1 MSDTDSDT
9 ASSVGSIVEDAS
21 EPDTTSFKD
30 LFSDRQWSR
39 VSDMVAHNKAEHGF
53 DLTATIKGLGSDAD
67 EITTIKLINYLRS
80 EAQKGTDPKSIKVTL
95 DDLSSDKYLQPVL
108 EDDALLFEL
117 GELMPNDDINALDY
131 DEYEAKLHKDMPE
144 DFSKVKLT
152 NDRDQDYFESYKG
165 NSIHREM
172 IEDRVRTEGYRDFIE
187 KNADVFAGKT
197 VLDVGCG
204 TGILSLF
211 CARAGAKKVFAVDNS
226 GIAVRAKEIIAKNGY
241 QDRIE
246 LIQGRAEDFN
256 TQRLIGKE
264 KVDIIISEWMGYGLL
279 FEGMLDS
286 VLRAR
291 DMYLKPDGIMVPSH
305 CNIRLAPISDTDW
318 IADSTSEKF
327 WKDIYGF
334 DFSPMIPG
342 GLLNTHEI
350 GVFDVPEK
358 ALCGSA
364 NSHLLEMKTVS
375 VQDLSFKIPLRMML
389 DRDITSLE
397 AIAIWFDTIFIHPGS
412 TQDVKTLDNVDWGKN
427 GIPGL
432 GFSTGPS
439 NTPTHWHQAVL
450 LLDKEVAEKQAYKKG
465 SVLEGTLTYAKEKGD
480 DRGITVT
487 VEWKGKGEQGD
498 VEGRI
503 SKGCTVTTFYVD
515 RARELQSSQEPQVSH
530 VAPQNTESLS
540 RQCERVQGII
550 DLLRSR
556 PSSKNVAATAYI
568 SGNALI
574 VLDRPN
580 HVLQTLYIDEEFELE
595 AVAIDEGTGKLAV
608 CSTRHIYIYRPYGQD
623 EGAIKVGK
631 WSLQG
636 SMSLPDNDDSITTLS
651 WGMPDELLAGSAS
664 LTLFNTHA
672 DIERIWTKHLANP
685 VKFAHFSPDAELIA
699 STGRYDRLLK
709 IWRRTS
715 FGSADQSFD
724 YFYLPHPK
732 AITGLHWRHPYHK
745 EQSAD
750 NVLYTICADN
760 KVRVWVPGEH
770 HGVDG
775 MHMWAEVD
783 LIESIMERHVPLDQ
797 QSKKRYAFFIDG
809 KHFTHAA
816 ERAMQQASPEEKDHG
831 IALHHLIEVAN
842 RNPEICVVLD
852 DRGNMSAW
860 GFENVGAKV
869 KKITDVF
876 NIAHVDSLHMHFA
889 KEPQP
894 VEDNVQFYAFIG
906 DKPES
911 ELTILSHHFD
921 GRIEWLESR
930 IDYLF
935 DPSSQPQRIQR
946 KAMWT
951 GHSHAIK
958 KVNRTASGKALV
970 SRTTTDECI
979 VWIQRQSDNGMTL
992 HRHSSVKVTEHI
1004 HRTALLQEGNFVVF
1018 LHHNDISLWDTRGRE
1033 GVQVMRRSYEL
1044 QGKPLCLLVIPE
1056 IEPGGKRVHIATV
1069 SSEMNG
1075 ICWEITLPTL
1085 DRDSVTGH
1093 KLSATP
1099 YTNGYTT
1106 GHQDILLKHFST
1118 FDLGSGDNLAFVL
1131 PVDPAGSAPAI
1142 SGFLD
1147 TFARDIAV
1155 SYSNSGVIKS
1165 WTARVNLEERNLE
1178 WLSTSEVDTGVGS
1191 PSLASGTS
1199 IRKAALVDAEQT
1211 TLTIW
1216 NTRSAQ
1222 LEHQEKFEGNGIISD
1237 LDWSSTPDNQSIL
1250 AVGFP
1255 HRVVIYAQLRYDYL
1269 NAGPSWVKIRDVR
1282 IRDITPHPIGDSV
1295 WLGSGNLVI
1304 GAGNQLFIQDEHVQ
1318 ISESLFPSLRT
1329 ISRKTASIDI
1339 FDAVSRLNGP
1349 LPAYHPQLLSQCVL
1363 AGKLLLVQRILI
1375 RLYAKLKFWIEGED
1389 LDSTLGFMPE
1399 DFSENEAQMTSS
1411 RKEIIS
1417 SYAEYSSDTEPEAV
1431 TEEVASDLK
1440 ELLTK
1445 KQIPLLS
1452 SREQFRLAD
1461 IIECIGMVE
1470 KHRRS
1475 IDENAG
1481 RFLLFFRQHVL
1492 NEVHKGPISWREII
1506 WAFHSGSQDILVD
1519 LVSRHFSGKM
1529 LWQHAKECGVFMWMS
1544 DTNALRAQFEVIAR
1558 NEYTKTEEKNPV
1570 DCALYYIALR
1580 KKPVLVG
1587 LWRMATWSR
1596 EQAAT
1601 HRLLSNNFNEE
1612 RWKTAA
1618 LKNAYALMGRR
1629 RFEYAASFFLLAD
1642 HLHDAVSVLHNQLGD
1657 TQLAIAVARVYGGD
1671 DSPVLLDFL
1680 KNKILPQAARE
1691 GNRWLAIWAY
1701 WLLNRKDMAVRALV
1715 TPLSD
1720 LLDVPEITNPLAKSY
1735 LTDDPALVVLYKQLR
1750 EKSLQTLRG
1759 ATMVGLRE
1767 EWDFVLHTAG
1777 LYDRMG
1783 CDVLALDLVKTWE
1796 FLLPPPPTKSSLE
1809 RPSLNPTMPRES
1821 SDTPGRNASATDF
1834 DFDPRKLLR
1843 RRSSLVVAD
1852 LPIREHKHNDLAES
1866 KGTLEEDQEG
1876 EDAGSGED
1884 EDKEEDEED
1893 EKRKEEPKKP
1903 PPTQFNEPDANS
1915 LLDAFGF

>member
-1 MSDTDSDT
+1 MRGILPGRPQ
-9 ASSVGSIVEDAS
+9 ARLQA
-21 EPDTTSFKD
+21 
-30 LFSDRQWSR
+30 
-39 VSDMVAHNKAEHGF
+39 VAH
-53 DLTATIKGLGSDAD
+53 GLWEG
-67 EITTIKLINYLRS
+67 
-80 EAQKGTDPKSIKVTL
+80 
-95 DDLSSDKYLQPVL
+95 LQ
-108 EDDALLFEL
+108 
-117 GELMPNDDINALDY
+117 
-131 DEYEAKLHKDMPE
+131 
-144 DFSKVKLT
+144 
-152 NDRDQDYFESYKG
+152 
-165 NSIHREM
+165 
-172 IEDRVRTEGYRDFIE
+172 
-187 KNADVFAGKT
+187 
-197 VLDVGCG
+197 
-204 TGILSLF
+204 
-211 CARAGAKKVFAVDNS
+211 
-226 GIAVRAKEIIAKNGY
+226 II
-241 QDRIE
+241 
-246 LIQGRAEDFN
+246 
-256 TQRLIGKE
+256 
-264 KVDIIISEWMGYGLL
+264 
-279 FEGMLDS
+279 
-286 VLRAR
+286 
-291 DMYLKPDGIMVPSH
+291 
-305 CNIRLAPISDTDW
+305 
-318 IADSTSEKF
+318 
-327 WKDIYGF
+327 
-334 DFSPMIPG
+334 
-342 GLLNTHEI
+342 
-350 GVFDVPEK
+350 
-358 ALCGSA
+358 
-364 NSHLLEMKTVS
+364 
-375 VQDLSFKIPLRMML
+375 
-389 DRDITSLE
+389 
-397 AIAIWFDTIFIHPGS
+397 
-412 TQDVKTLDNVDWGKN
+412 
-427 GIPGL
+427 
-432 GFSTGPS
+432 
-439 NTPTHWHQAVL
+439 
-450 LLDKEVAEKQAYKKG
+450 
-465 SVLEGTLTYAKEKGD
+465 
-480 DRGITVT
+480 
-487 VEWKGKGEQGD
+487 
-498 VEGRI
+498 
-503 SKGCTVTTFYVD
+503 
-515 RARELQSSQEPQVSH
+515 
-530 VAPQNTESLS
+530 
-540 RQCERVQGII
+540 
-550 DLLRSR
+550 
-556 PSSKNVAATAYI
+556 AYI

-580 HVLQTLYIDEEFELE
+580 HVLQTIYIDEEFELE
-595 AVAIDEGTGKLAV
+595 AIAIDEGTGKLAV
-608 CSTRHIYIYRPYGQD
+608 CSTRQIYVYRPYGQD
-623 EGAIKVGK
+623 EGAVK
-631 WSLQG
+631 WSQQG
-636 SMSLPDNDDSITTLS
+636 SMALPNANDSITTLS

-664 LTLFNTHA
+664 LTLFNTHG
-672 DIERIWTKHLANP
+672 DIEQIWTKQLANP
-685 VKFAHFSPDAELIA
+685 VKFALFSPDAELIA

-709 IWRRTS
+709 IWRRTA
-715 FGSADQSFD
+715 FGSADQRFD

-732 AITGLHWRHPYHK
+732 AITGLHWRYPLHN
-745 EQSAD
+745 EQLAD

-760 KVRVWVPGEH
+760 KVRVWVPGEN

-775 MHMWAEVD
+775 MHMWAEID
-783 LIESIMERHVPLDQ
+783 LVEAIMERHIPLEK
-797 QSKKRYAFFIDG
+797 QSKKRFAFFIDG
-809 KHFTHAA
+809 KHFTQAT
-816 ERAMQQASPEEKDHG
+816 ERAMHHASPDEKDHG

-842 RNPEICVVLD
+842 RSPEICVVLD

-860 GFENVGAKV
+860 GFENVGAKG
-869 KKITDVF
+869 KKVTDVF
-876 NIAHVDSLHMHFA
+876 NIAHVDGLRLHFA
-889 KEPQP
+889 KEPKAI
-894 VEDNVQFYAFIG
+894 EDNVQFYAFIG
-906 DKPES
+906 DKTES

-921 GRIEWLESR
+921 GRIEWLEAR

-935 DPSSQPQRIQR
+935 DPSQQLQRVQR

-979 VWIQRQSDNGMTL
+979 VWLQRQGDDGMTL

-1004 HRTALLQEGNFVVF
+1004 HRTALLHEGNFLVF
-1018 LHHNDISLWDTRGRE
+1018 LHHEEISLWDTRGHEAVEVTRCP
-1033 GVQVMRRSYEL
+1033 YKL

-1056 IEPGGKRVHIATV
+1056 VEHGGERVHIATI
-1069 SSEMNG
+1069 SSEMKG
-1075 ICWEITLPTL
+1075 ICWEVMLPMLERDPITGAKNPA
-1085 DRDSVTGH
+1085 VPH
-1093 KLSATP
+1093 
-1099 YTNGYTT
+1099 TNGHMSGDTKT
-1106 GHQDILLKHFST
+1106 SLEQFSV
-1118 FDLGSGDNLAFVL
+1118 FDLGSGDDLAFVL
-1131 PVDPAGSAPAI
+1131 PVDPAGSAPVI

-1147 TFARDIAV
+1147 AFARDIAI
-1155 SYSNSGVIKS
+1155 SYTKSGVIKS
-1165 WTARVNLEERNLE
+1165 WTARINLEKRDLE
-1178 WLSTSEVDTGVGS
+1178 WLLTSTVDTGVHS

-1199 IRKAALVDAEQT
+1199 IRKAALVDSERT

-1222 LEHQEKFEGNGIISD
+1222 LEHQETFEGNGIISD

-1269 NAGPSWVKIRDVR
+1269 NAGPSWVRIGDVR

-1304 GAGNQLFIQDEHVQ
+1304 GAGNQLFIQDEHVE
-1318 ISESLFPSLRT
+1318 ITESLFPSLRST
-1329 ISRKTASIDI
+1329 SRKTASIDI

-1363 AGKLLLVQRILI
+1363 SGKLLLVQRILI
-1375 RLYAKLKFWIEGED
+1375 ALYKKLKFWLED
-1389 LDSTLGFMPE
+1389 EEFDSTLGFAPE
-1399 DFSENEAQMTSS
+1399 DFSDDQNQMTAS
-1411 RKEIIS
+1411 KKDLHS
-1417 SYAEYSSDTEPEAV
+1417 SYADYSDDSEPEAV
-1431 TEEVASDLK
+1431 TEEVASHLK

-1470 KHRRS
+1470 RHRRS
-1475 IDENAG
+1475 IDDNAG

-1492 NEVHKGPISWREII
+1492 SQAHKDPISWREIV

-1529 LWQHAKECGVFMWMS
+1529 LWQHAKESGVFMWMS

-1570 DCALYYIALR
+1570 DCALYYMALR

-1642 HLHDAVSVLHNQLGD
+1642 HLNDAINVLHNQLGD

-1680 KNKILPQAARE
+1680 ENKILPQAAME

-1720 LLDVPEITNPLAKSY
+1720 LIDTPESPDPLAKSY

-1759 ATMVGLRE
+1759 ATMIGMRE

-1796 FLLPPPPTKSSLE
+1796 FLLPPPPTKTSTPAE
-1809 RPSLNPTMPRES
+1809 RVASLNATMPKES
-1821 SDTPGRNASATDF
+1821 SQTHGRNSSAEDF

-1843 RRSSLVVAD
+1843 RRSSMVVAD
-1852 LPIREHKHNDLAES
+1852 LPIREFK
-1866 KGTLEEDQEG
+1866 KG
-1876 EDAGSGED
+1876 
-1884 EDKEEDEED
+1884 EDKEALKEERDDEE
-1893 EKRKEEPKKP
+1893 EKEEKEEEKPKKKP